1 MIKTFTNLLFNP
13 YFLWFWYTIWSHNFS
28 VNHFAVNFWQEKS
41 CFEINQNFFLER
53 KGGLETDK
61 NDKLH
66 LERCSLDRKTKQTHT
81 HTHTISLFLCFKHIN
96 TLSLSLS
103 LSQTHTNANAHAH
116 YFSVSSTHI
125 LSYTRTHTYTSS
137 ADILHCEQLL
147 RVLIVVFR
155 SSNIVFDTCKSPC
168 TITRFRPNIS
178 FTFLKRIEN
187 SSAKHVIK
195 ISLKYG

>member
-1 MIKTFTNLLFNP
+1 MILIHNMKPQFFSKSLRSEFLARKKLFWNKP
-13 YFLWFWYTIWSHNFS
+13 EIFFGKKRGIGD
-28 VNHFAVNFWQEKS
+28 WQEWQTASGKVLIRS
-41 CFEINQNFFLER
+41 
-53 KGGLETDK
+53 K
-61 NDKLH
+61 N
-66 LERCSLDRKTKQTHT
+66 KTNTHT
-81 HTHTISLFLCFKHIN
+81 HTHYFTLSLFQAHKHTLPLSVSLSNTHKRKRTRTLFLCFKH
-96 TLSLSLS
+96 THSLL
-103 LSQTHTNANAHAH
+103 
-116 YFSVSSTHI
+116 
-125 LSYTRTHTYTSS
+125 YTYTYTSS